1 MARWCAPRA
10 KQGSPHRSTPAWS
23 GSCMPSS
30 AARSG
35 SGHTSS
41 PRCVQPSAQRVDT
54 PRPGG
59 YFPPPSEEPRVDS
72 TDSTYLQPY
81 LPILVLL
88 LLAGV
93 MCFAI
98 SFLAGYLG
106 PKRIFPIKETAFE
119 CGSPTTG
126 DPHSRHSVKFYL
138 VALLFIVFDIESV
151 FIYPWGALLRDFAAQ
166 GLGLFAYLEMLSFMA
181 TLALG
186 LVYVWRKGA
195 LEWS

>member
-1 MARWCAPRA
+1 MD
-10 KQGSPHRSTPAWS
+10 
-23 GSCMPSS
+23 S
-30 AARSG
+30 A
-35 SGHTSS
+35 
-41 PRCVQPSAQRVDT
+41 
-54 PRPGG
+54 
-59 YFPPPSEEPRVDS
+59 
-72 TDSTYLQPY
+72 YLDPY
-81 LPILVLL
+81 LPVLILL
-88 LLAGV
+88 LLAGL
-93 MCFAI
+93 MCLAI

-151 FIYPWGALLRDFAAQ
+151 FIYPWGALLRDLHGE
-166 GLGLFAYLEMLSFMA
+166 GLGWFAYFEMLSFMA

-195 LEWS
+195 LEFNL

>member
-1 MARWCAPRA
+1 M
-10 KQGSPHRSTPAWS
+10 
-23 GSCMPSS
+23 
-30 AARSG
+30 
-35 SGHTSS
+35 
-41 PRCVQPSAQRVDT
+41 D
-54 PRPGG
+54 
-59 YFPPPSEEPRVDS
+59 
-72 TDSTYLQPY
+72 TDSAYLQPY

-98 SFLAGYLG
+98 SILAGYLG

-151 FIYPWGALLRDFAAQ
+151 FIYPWGALLRDFN
-166 GLGLFAYLEMLSFMA
+166 GEGVGWFAYLEMLSFMV
-181 TLALG
+181 TLAIG

-195 LEWS
+195 LEWSM